1 MYASAAFAVVRALAV
16 SDATAALAL
25 ARAVKDSN
33 SERPVALALAAQGL
47 DAAAAAPVFREAMA
61 AAQGEYWAAATM
73 ARVAAMAAQTD
84 AKLGEELFREA
95 RERVTRPS
103 PHGDDEMQE
112 SFAAYAFYRAPID
125 PAESRLLLEAEWARY
140 GTPPNRDKSAKD
152 NYDDYMRR
160 QRMTQLALAMAAV
173 DLNRALE
180 MLKTPMGGQEND
192 WQRQSAI
199 RRVFSYIM
207 ATEAERRTMSLDG
220 RGDFDH

>member
-1 MYASAAFAVVRALAV
+1 
-16 SDATAALAL
+16 
-25 ARAVKDSN
+25 
-33 SERPVALALAAQGL
+33 
-47 DAAAAAPVFREAMA
+47 
-61 AAQGEYWAAATM
+61 
-73 ARVAAMAAQTD
+73 
-84 AKLGEELFREA
+84 
-95 RERVTRPS
+95 
-103 PHGDDEMQE
+103 
-112 SFAAYAFYRAPID
+112 
-125 PAESRLLLEAEWARY
+125 LLLEAEWARY